1 MKIKI
6 NILGSTGSIGSTTL
20 KIIEKKK
27 KYFVVNT
34 LVANSNTKEIYKQ
47 IIKFRPKNF
56 IITNKKT
63 YEKIIKKKF
72 QKTNIFYKYN
82 KYNFKK
88 KTDITIAAIPG
99 ISGLEPTIN
108 FIKST
113 KKILLA
119 NKESIICGWSIIKK
133 LAKKNR
139 TEIIP
144 LDSEHFSIKELTTNY
159 SDSEIDKIYI
169 TASGGPFLNLK
180 LNNFKNIKIKDALKH
195 PRWNMGKK
203 ISIDS
208 ATLMNKILELLEAQK
223 LFHFKKHKYKI
234 IIHPQSLIH
243 AIVKFNN
250 GTSKFLFHET
260 DMTIPISNAIFNS
273 KVEIADFI
281 NQRKKENLIFPN
293 LTFEKVNKNKF
304 PIIKILPKLNKYP
317 STPIIINAA
326 NEILVDQFLSGK
338 ISFNSIIDNLF
349 WVLKDKYYKKYAI
362 KTPSSLKIIYLID
375 KWSRKKTLEII
386 LKKKM

>member
-27 KYFVVNT
+27 KQFIVNT

-47 IIKFRPKNF
+47 IIKFSPKNF

-63 YEKIIKKKF
+63 YEKIIKKKIK
-72 QKTNIFYKYN
+72 KTNIFYKYN
-82 KYNFKK
+82 KYNFQK

-133 LAKKNR
+133 LAKKNK

-260 DMTIPISNAIFNS
+260 DMTIPISNAIFKS

-281 NQRKKENLIFPN
+281 NQKKKENLIFPN
-293 LTFEKVNKNKF
+293 LTFKKVNKNKF
-304 PIIKILPKLNKYP
+304 PVIKILPKLNKYP

-386 LKKKM
+386 LRKKK

>member
-362 KTPSSLKIIYLID
+362 KTPSS
-375 KWSRKKTLEII
+375 
-386 LKKKM
+386 